1 MSSLASWLIAM
12 VGPMVIRA
20 IIAAGFTAVTYT
32 GVTTLVNSMVS
43 DAQSKWSSMP
53 ATVIQLASLSGI
65 PEALGM
71 ILGALVAVFA
81 AKSAIGFSK
90 YIFKK

>member
-1 MSSLASWLIAM
+1 M
-12 VGPMVIRA
+12 VAPMVIRA

-53 ATVIQLASLSGI
+53 ATVIQLASLCGI

-71 ILGALVAVFA
+71 IFGAMLAVFA
-81 AKSAIGFSK
+81 AKSAVGFSK